1 MNLPI
6 AQRRYSWER
15 RRPAAAPLSR
25 TEPCGGGTPPL
36 PARFTGA
43 WCGYRR
49 RKAFVR
55 RLFLK
60 QLVVACFVALS
71 WFSATGA
78 EPTITPAPEG
88 SFSIVVIPDS
98 QKYLGRGTK
107 AQPKST
113 NEVTNAALQ
122 QHTRWI
128 VNNLDRQRIVFVS
141 HMGDIVDKNVTDQWI
156 VARQCMDRLHG
167 RVPYGISPGNHDHGR
182 ATQTTLFQQFFGAT
196 RFAGMPWYGGAFDGA
211 REPKASGNNANSFQ
225 LFSAGGMEFVFLH
238 LQCNAPDDVL
248 QWADGILRQ
257 HAGRRAL
264 VTTHMGLGPLQRPKH
279 EDEFTSGP
287 KGLMQWKK
295 CHGERGNTPE
305 QMWQKCF
312 RKHAN
317 LRLVFCGDQSR
328 TQAMRLTLQND
339 HGKPVHVLLSDYMQD
354 RGDWLRV
361 CRFLPVKSRIEVRTV
376 ESRDGRI
383 CEGTKLLPGPAEHQ
397 FQLDYEMPKSNL

>member
-1 MNLPI
+1 MN
-6 AQRRYSWER
+6 RHH
-15 RRPAAAPLSR
+15 PLSR
-25 TEPCGGGTPPL
+25 L
-36 PARFTGA
+36 
-43 WCGYRR
+43 
-49 RKAFVR
+49 
-55 RLFLK
+55 LFLK
-60 QLVVACFVALS
+60 QLVVACVAALS
-71 WFSATGA
+71 WSSAIGA
-78 EPTITPAPEG
+78 EPTISPAPEG
-88 SFSIVVIPDS
+88 SFSIVVIPDT

-113 NEVTNAALQ
+113 NEVTNAVLQ

-128 VNNLDRQRIVFVS
+128 VNSLDRQRIVFVN
-141 HMGDIVDKNVTDQWI
+141 HVGDIVDKNVTDQWT

-167 RVPYGISPGNHDHGR
+167 RLPYGIAPGNHDHGR
-182 ATQTTLFQQFFGAT
+182 ATNTTLFQQFFGAA
-196 RFAGMPWYGGAFDGA
+196 RFAEMPWYGGAFDGA

-248 QWADGILRQ
+248 QWADDVLRR

-264 VTTHMGLGPLQRPKH
+264 VTTHMGLGPLQKPKN
-279 EDEFTSGP
+279 ENEFTTAP

-339 HGKPVHVLLSDYMQD
+339 AGKPVHWLLSDYMQAPE
-354 RGDWLRV
+354 GWLRV
-361 CRFLPVKSRIEVRTV
+361 CRFLPGKNQIEVRTV
-376 ESRDGRI
+376 DSRDGRL
-383 CEGTKLLPGPAEHQ
+383 CEGTKLIPRSAEHQ
-397 FQLDYEMPKSNL
+397 FQLDYEMTKSNL

>member
-1 MNLPI
+1 MST
-6 AQRRYSWER
+6 RR
-15 RRPAAAPLSR
+15 
-25 TEPCGGGTPPL
+25 
-36 PARFTGA
+36 F
-43 WCGYRR
+43 
-49 RKAFVR
+49 
-55 RLFLK
+55 FLK
-60 QLVVACFVALS
+60 QLVVAFLVALS
-71 WFSATGA
+71 WLPATGA
-78 EPTITPAPEG
+78 EPAIPPAPEG

-113 NEVTNAALQ
+113 NEVTNAALH

-128 VNNLDRQRIVFVS
+128 VDNLDRQRIVFAS
-141 HMGDIVDKNVTDQWI
+141 HVGDIVDKNVPEQWT

-167 RVPYGISPGNHDHGR
+167 RVPYGIAPGNHDHGR
-182 ATQTTLFQQFFGAT
+182 ATQTTLFQQFFGAA
-196 RFAGMPWYGGAFDGA
+196 RFAGMLWYGGAFAGA
-211 REPKASGNNANSFQ
+211 RDPAASGNNANSFQ
-225 LFSAGGMEFVFLH
+225 CFSAGGMEFVFLH

-264 VTTHMGLGPLQRPKH
+264 VTTHMGLGPVQQPKQK
-279 EDEFTSGP
+279 DEFTTGP
-287 KGLMQWKK
+287 KGLMRWSK

-312 RKHAN
+312 RKHPN
-317 LRLVFCGDQSR
+317 LRLIFCGDQSR

-339 HGKPVHVLLSDYMQD
+339 HGKPVHWLLSDYMQD

-361 CRFLPVKSRIEVRTV
+361 CRFLPGKNQIEVRTV
-376 ESRDGRI
+376 DSRDGRL

-397 FQLDYEMPKSNL
+397 FQLDYEMPMPKP

>member
-1 MNLPI
+1 MKRLH
-6 AQRRYSWER
+6 
-15 RRPAAAPLSR
+15 PLS
-25 TEPCGGGTPPL
+25 
-36 PARFTGA
+36 
-43 WCGYRR
+43 
-49 RKAFVR
+49 R
-55 RLFLK
+55 RLFLN
-60 QLVVACFVALS
+60 QLVVACFITLS
-71 WFSATGA
+71 WIQATGA
-78 EPTITPAPEG
+78 ELTLPPAPES

-107 AQPKST
+107 MQPKST
-113 NEVTNAALQ
+113 NEVTNTALH

-128 VNNLDRQRIVFVS
+128 VDNLDRQRIVFVS
-141 HMGDIVDKNVTDQWI
+141 HVGDIVDKNVPEQWI
-156 VARQCMDRLHG
+156 VARQCMDSLHG
-167 RVPYGISPGNHDHGR
+167 RVPYGIAPGNHDHGR
-182 ATQTTLFQQFFGAT
+182 ATDTTLFQQFFGAA

-248 QWADGILRQ
+248 QWADGVLRQ
-257 HAGRRAL
+257 HAGRRAM
-264 VTTHMGLGPLQRPKH
+264 VTTHMGLGPLLKPKN

-312 RKHAN
+312 RKHPN

-339 HGKPVHVLLSDYMQD
+339 AGKPVYMLLSDYSQD

-361 CRFLPVKSRIEVRTV
+361 CRFLPGQSRIEVRTV
-376 ESRDGRI
+376 ESRDGRL
-383 CEGTKLLPGPAEHQ
+383 CEGTKLVSVSAEHQ
-397 FQLDYEMPKSNL
+397 FQLDYEMTTAKP